1 MLMFRMAFQPFGRAL
16 IESGKAFFEMEQ
28 ERNAL
33 RHVHDPVSCKSFDS
47 INHLK
52 ILSFMLR
59 LLLLTS
65 SFAM

>member
-1 MLMFRMAFQPFGRAL
+1 MLIFRMAFQPFGRAL

-28 ERNAL
+28 ERNTL
-33 RHVHDPVSCKSFDS
+33 RRVHESVSSKSFDS
-47 INHLK
+47 SNHVK
-52 ILSFMLR
+52 FFSFMMC